1 MKLNL
6 KKRKVKQRK
15 MVLKIDFFEDKVH
28 GEGTKWVVR
37 KHLPTLVSGIM
48 KDIDAFSLK
57 VNLKEKSLCQLYNLI
72 VCAESRIKP
81 HCSEILKRVIYK
93 LILDEEPE
101 IA

>member
-1 MKLNL
+1 
-6 KKRKVKQRK
+6 
-15 MVLKIDFFEDKVH
+15 MVLKIDYYEDQAP
-28 GEGTKWVVR
+28 GEGTKWVVK
-37 KHLPTLVSGIM
+37 KHLATLVSSIM

-72 VCAESRIKP
+72 VCAESKIKP